1 MNEDE
6 IEMIMKKVF
15 KREYAHLD
23 TYEAIIEEK
32 NLSKTELL
40 DNYTQ
45 LLEAYRML
53 LHDAVKITKIGDI
66 NQKKLFEVNE
76 DLELQKK
83 ILYLNSITDAL
94 TKVFNRAS
102 LMESLESEFAKNK
115 RYQNTFSCI
124 LIDIDDFKVVN
135 DNYGHLMGD
144 LVLAKTAS
152 IIKKQLRAV
161 DSFGRYG
168 GEEFLIILPVTEAKE
183 ALLVAEKLRKKI
195 AETEFIERG
204 HNISISISQGISDS
218 SIDTPKSQ
226 DDLLYKVDTA
236 LYQAKKKGKNCCVI
250 YRNSAQSTFVKVKD

>member
-1 MNEDE
+1 
-6 IEMIMKKVF
+6 MKKVF

-23 TYEAIIEEK
+23 KYEAIIEEK
-32 NLSKTELL
+32 NLSRTELF

-53 LHDAVKITKIGDI
+53 LQDAVKITKIGDI

-94 TKVFNRAS
+94 TKVFNRAY
-102 LMESLESEFAKNK
+102 LLEVLEAEFAKNK

-168 GEEFLIILPVTEAKE
+168 GEEFLIILPVTKAQE

-195 AETEFIERG
+195 AETEFIEKG

-236 LYQAKKKGKNCCVI
+236 LYQAKEKDKNCCVI
-250 YRNSAQSTFVKVKD
+250 YQNNAQSTFVKAKDNRK